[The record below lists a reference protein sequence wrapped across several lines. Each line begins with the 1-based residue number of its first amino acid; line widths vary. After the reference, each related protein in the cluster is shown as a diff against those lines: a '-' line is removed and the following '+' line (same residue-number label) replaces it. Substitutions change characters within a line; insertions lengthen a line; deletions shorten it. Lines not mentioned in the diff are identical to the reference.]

1 MFLFKTKINQV
12 NKDKEGRMLKVQA
25 DLFEYPLTLI
35 NIYAP
40 NTDDP
45 QFYRNLFLESSQI
58 HGQCIIGGDINLILN
73 PCLDKS
79 NNSHVSLS
87 KAATAL
93 KEGMKDFGY
102 LDIWRVRNP
111 NERDYSYYSH
121 VHDVYTRIDLFLIAS
136 SLELN
141 VQACEYLPRTLSD
154 HSPVKMKLTINHKI
168 FPKKWKL
175 HPHLL
180 KDPLFD
186 KFIAK
191 EIIDL

>member
-1 MFLFKTKINQV
+1 MYQV

-121 VHDVYTRIDLFLIAS
+121 VYDVYTRID
-136 SLELN
+136 
-141 VQACEYLPRTLSD
+141 LPRTLSD